1 MKTKVEER
9 FSEFFE
15 KWMCQLHEY
24 LQHLRRASEDY
35 RAKTGCEQ
43 NAYSWVTGWKP
54 SAVLKLVNSIRING
68 ILSSSLVELTQ
79 EHMRKIE
86 ALRVKIRDYRAKT
99 GCECEQELQALVSK
113 VIQHYKDYYTIKWA
127 LAHEDVL
134 AFFCPTWI
142 SPLEN
147 AYSWVTGLKPSAVF
161 KLVNSIRT
169 NGVPSSSLVELTQEH
184 MRKIEALR
192 VKIMLEEEKVERE
205 MERQQVIVADRK
217 MAELVRLLIRVKNGE
232 EVRQVEGLVE
242 VALKGVMAGLKK
254 VMKAVDCVR
263 LRILKGV
270 LDVLSPLQCVQ
281 FLAGIGMLQILL
293 RQWGKKRV
301 CTIN

>member
-15 KWMCQLHEY
+15 KWMCQLNEY
-24 LQHLRRASEDY
+24 LQQLRRVS
-35 RAKTGCEQ
+35 
-43 NAYSWVTGWKP
+43 
-54 SAVLKLVNSIRING
+54 
-68 ILSSSLVELTQ
+68 
-79 EHMRKIE
+79 
-86 ALRVKIRDYRAKT
+86 RDYRAKT
-99 GCECEQELQALVSK
+99 GCECEQELQALESK

-142 SPLEN
+142 CPLEN
-147 AYSWVTGLKPSAVF
+147 VYSWVIGLKPSAVF

-169 NGVPSSSLVELTQEH
+169 NGVPSSREGGEGNG
-184 MRKIEALR
+184 EATSDFSN
-192 VKIMLEEEKVERE
+192 K
-205 MERQQVIVADRK
+205 K
-217 MAELVRLLIRVKNGE
+217 MAELVRLVVRVKNGE
-232 EVRQVEGLVE
+232 EVRQVEGLVQ
-242 VALKGVMAGLKK
+242 VALKGVMAGLEK

-263 LRILKGV
+263 LRTLKGV
-270 LDVLSPLQCVQ
+270 LDLLSPLQCVE